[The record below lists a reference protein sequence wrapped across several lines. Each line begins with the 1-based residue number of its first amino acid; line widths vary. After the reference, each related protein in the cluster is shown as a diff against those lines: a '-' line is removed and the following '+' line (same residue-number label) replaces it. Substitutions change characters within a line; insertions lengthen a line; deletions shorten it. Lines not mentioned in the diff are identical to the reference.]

1 MNHLN
6 KKKYKLI
13 AVDLD
18 GTLVRS
24 DQTISPRTLEMLKYA
39 QSQGV
44 KVMIASG
51 RPTCGTI
58 HVAEELELE
67 KYGGYVMSF
76 NGGEICD
83 WATKEVLYKEILNTE
98 VIPFLYEEAKNHDMH
113 IITYMGREVVSEVE
127 DNEYV
132 RYSSMRNRMP
142 IRKVDDFLKA
152 IEGESIVKCMVV
164 GEPDPLRELESELQ
178 VVLEGKAG
186 VFRSEPFFLE
196 IVPLG
201 IDKAKGLKVLLERM
215 GIEREEVIAFGDG
228 YNDVTMIEFAGT
240 GVAMGNATEEI
251 KNAADMVTRSNND
264 DGIVFALEQLVS
276 FT

>member
-113 IITYMGREVVSEVE
+113 IITYMGREVVIEVE

>member
-113 IITYMGREVVSEVE
+113 IITYMGREVVIEVE

-142 IRKVDDFLKA
+142 IRKADDVLKA

-264 DGIVFALEQLVS
+264 DGIVFAL
-276 FT
+276 